1 MRGYASEF
9 QFMRIQSIELEKSAE
24 AKHMKL
30 KGMSQ
35 ENAEI
40 NFLNKVKWLDMYGVD
55 SYKVEV

>member
-1 MRGYASEF
+1 
-9 QFMRIQSIELEKSAE
+9 MRIQSIELEKSAE

-40 NFLNKVKWLDMYGVD
+40 NFLNKVKWLDYYGVD